1 MPQFALI
8 PNNTYK
14 KTISN
19 AIPKP
24 KYARK
29 YKTISIDA
37 LSQDLDKINWS
48 TANLQNANLYGSN
61 FLHVFYQA
69 LDIHAPITEIK
80 PSKRDAKRNAKPW
93 ITKDILKLIKTKDKI
108 YKKFIKQKNT
118 TIKEQIFKTYKQQK
132 NEITKIIK
140 V

>member
-1 MPQFALI
+1 MLQFALI

-14 KTISN
+14 KSISN
-19 AIPKP
+19 IIPKP

-29 YKTISIDA
+29 YKTINVDA
-37 LSQDLDKINWS
+37 FSQDLDKIDWS

-61 FLHVFYQA
+61 FLHVFYQT
-69 LDIHAPITEIK
+69 LDIHAPMTEIK

-118 TIKEQIFKTYKQQK
+118 IIKEQIFWTYKQ
-132 NEITKIIK
+132 
-140 V
+140 